1 MIRPWRHLVQ
11 VISLLLLV
19 AIPLLTFLQIS
30 TAVQGWFQAMS
41 VAGVVFVSPLEG
53 AESIIASGSLY
64 GSLLIGLIPSI
75 LIAVLL
81 GRVFCSWCCPL
92 NLFQEISDGL
102 GRVFRAGPRGP
113 GRLVLPKGTIFVA
126 LAADLVIV
134 VILGAPFFA
143 IWSPPGLVGREIMMA
158 VFYRTLALEGAVIV
172 LVLLLNL
179 LTPRLFCRYLCPLGG
194 MLAALGA
201 KRPVKIRWNRHTC
214 TDCGTCDPTCPMGLT
229 PSRGESETVYCWN
242 CATCRDAC
250 PEGSLK
256 FGLHAR
262 GRLHPLADAPTHPS

>member
-1 MIRPWRHLVQ
+1 VIRRWRHFVQ

-19 AIPLLTFLQIS
+19 AIPLLTFYQVG
-30 TAVQGWFQAMS
+30 TALQGWLQAMS
-41 VAGVVFVSPLEG
+41 VAGIVFVSPLEG
-53 AESIIASGSLY
+53 IESIIATRSLY
-64 GSLLIGLIPSI
+64 GSLLIGLVPSI

-92 NLFQEISDGL
+92 NLFQEISDRI
-102 GRVFRAGPRGP
+102 GRMILRRDRGP
-113 GRLVLPKGTIFVA
+113 GRLVLPKSAIFVA

-158 VFYRTLALEGAVIV
+158 VFYRTLALEGAVII

-201 KRPVKIRWNRHTC
+201 KRLLKVRWNEETC
-214 TDCGTCDPTCPMGLT
+214 TGCGECDPGCPMGLT
-229 PSRGESETVYCWN
+229 PSRGDSESVYCWN
-242 CATCRDAC
+242 CGKCRDTC
-250 PEGSLK
+250 PEGSLR
-256 FGLHAR
+256 FGAR
-262 GRLHPLADAPTHPS
+262 R